1 MTVVVM
7 GRRVFYSTSIETA
20 RRRCVVSSRRR
31 VVASRRVFVADE
43 FFNFFHP
50 PYSLLEIYAG

>member
-31 VVASRRVFVADE
+31 VASRFVFVADE